1 MTWIYLFNYKK
12 LNYISESNYEQA
24 LLKKNQFCLSFYRI
38 LNLKKINYF
47 IINQYIYLLIWM
59 AYTRNLDNFINK
71 NTWVAILNDGII
83 F

>member
-1 MTWIYLFNYKK
+1 MTWIYLFNNKK

-24 LLKKNQFCLSFYRI
+24 LLKKIQFCLNFYRI

-47 IINQYIYLLIWM
+47 IINQYIYLLILM
-59 AYTRNLDNFINK
+59 AYTRNLDNFINE
-71 NTWVAILNDGII
+71 NTWVAILNDDII